1 MCFYIQIYG
10 SSLRKIRSLEDY
22 VSNLYPSPRSSRF
35 LKMKRIKIS
44 CYKNQKRDFCNLVII
59 LKKQINIGEFTFI
72 SQLQET
78 NFFLFIR
85 ISHIISQPSQDSK
98 DRNMNSKG
106 FLGYN
111 KLELILMHLIFLL
124 PVSYQFPA
132 VSFLSTR
139 CKLLCIIQVLS
150 HLQFQTNNC

>member
-1 MCFYIQIYG
+1 MIYG

-98 DRNMNSKG
+98 DRN
-106 FLGYN
+106 FFRFQWT
-111 KLELILMHLIFLL
+111 LIVIPDNGLL
-124 PVSYQFPA
+124 S
-132 VSFLSTR
+132 SFSLCWTKEQTSR
-139 CKLLCIIQVLS
+139 CKRSAIMPWTTFVL
-150 HLQFQTNNC
+150 